1 MHACTTLLNNSD
13 TGTICSRTAPC
24 GKLQYVSPPH
34 TPSHLC
40 QRWSL
45 TAMISHEQHVWAR
58 MAPPYFVGCNVASKP
73 LFATDR
79 RVARSSSLP
88 VFCKAIKQLTSCK
101 PCEFHFVHSKSV
113 ALQTKAC
120 LPYMC
125 WLPSMCRVHFANKP
139 SMCRVLVSNKQTHV
153 CLHVSCALRKKTNPC
168 LPSMRRARCCSSC
181 CTFADCLTVLM
192 GR

>member
-1 MHACTTLLNNSD
+1 MCHPGQARLDLPLHFSHAIEKAQLACSGDVTHRTAWPPIDSSRARIGQPWSRFGQECSLMNIFGQPLLISLGKGALVKPRFSSSSQTRHACTTLLNNSD

-45 TAMISHEQHVWAR
+45 TAMISPEQHVLAR
-58 MAPPYFVGCNVASKP
+58 MAPPYFVGSNVASKP

-88 VFCKAIKQLTSCK
+88 
-101 PCEFHFVHSKSV
+101 
-113 ALQTKAC
+113 ALQ
-120 LPYMC
+120 
-125 WLPSMCRVHFANKP
+125 VH
-139 SMCRVLVSNKQTHV
+139 QTTYF
-153 CLHVSCALRKKTNPC
+153 LQAL
-168 LPSMRRARCCSSC
+168 
-181 CTFADCLTVLM
+181 
-192 GR
+192 